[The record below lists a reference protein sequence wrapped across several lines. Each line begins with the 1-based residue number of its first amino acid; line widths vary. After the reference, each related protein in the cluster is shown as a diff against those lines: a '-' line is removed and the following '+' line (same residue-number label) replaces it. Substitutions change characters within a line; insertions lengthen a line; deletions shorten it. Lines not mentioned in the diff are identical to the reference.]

1 MLGSGRSYR
10 LATLFGIRIGV
21 NASWFVILFV
31 ILYVFQGSFREDL
44 DASDTVAFA
53 TAVAAAAL
61 FFGSIVLHE
70 LGHALAARREGIEVA
85 GIDLFLFGG
94 VMKMNRDTDSP
105 GAEFRVAVAGP
116 LVTLGLV
123 VVGAGIGVALA
134 GPEVFLDRETLGG
147 AGQIG
152 VAEMLVFVV
161 VSLNML
167 LLLFNLIPAFPLD
180 GGRIARSVVW
190 KLTGDRGKATRVAA
204 WIGQAFAVLMIAFG
218 LYLVIQGSS
227 FDGIWIAVLGWMLG
241 TAARSAVVQT
251 AFVERLGG
259 VTVADVMD
267 AEPVTI
273 PAGLPALRAF
283 EDYFLRYYDFEWFA
297 VVEDDGR
304 FVGLA
309 HRDPVQ
315 AAAHGSDAD
324 QPVRELAAPAA
335 AEGQIPSDTPLE
347 ALLGSEA
354 LRRLGALMAVDAE
367 GRLRG
372 VVTVEQ
378 VSRALQARLAAS

>member
-1 MLGSGRSYR
+1 MLRSGRSYR

-31 ILYVFQGSFREDL
+31 FLYFFQDSFRATL

-53 TAVAAAAL
+53 TAIAAAVL
-61 FFGSIVLHE
+61 FFGSIILHE

-105 GAEFRVAVAGP
+105 GAEFRVAAAGP
-116 LVTLGLV
+116 AVTVGLV
-123 VVGAGIGVALA
+123 LVGAAIGILQSGAQGFWDA
-134 GPEVFLDRETLGG
+134 GSLSGDAQAHVP
-147 AGQIG
+147 
-152 VAEMLVFVV
+152 EMLVAVLVGF
-161 VSLNML
+161 NL
-167 LLLFNLIPAFPLD
+167 LLLVFNLIPAYPLD
-180 GGRIARSVVW
+180 GGRIARSIVW
-190 KLTGDRGKATRVAA
+190 KLTGDRAKATRVAA
-204 WIGQAFAVLMIAFG
+204 WIGQGFAVLLVGYG
-218 LYLVIQGSS
+218 LYLLTEGRS
-227 FDGIWIAVLGWMLG
+227 FDGIWLAVLGWMLG
-241 TAARSAVVQT
+241 TSARSAVLQT

-283 EDYFLRYYDFEWFA
+283 EDYFMRYYDFEWFA
-297 VVEDDGR
+297 VVEEDGR
-304 FVGLA
+304 FAGLA

-315 AAAHGSDAD
+315 AAAHGTAAD
-324 QPVRELAAPAA
+324 RPVRELAAPAA
-335 AEGQIPSDTPLE
+335 AEGQVPSDTPLE

-354 LRRLGALMAVDAE
+354 LRRLGALMAVDGE

-378 VSRALQARLAAS
+378 VSRALQARLAPS